1 MRLYLFAALFIL
13 LNACNN
19 NIPEKKITQDNTDT
33 VQERPSFIPVTAY
46 IKGQIFEIKQKGLA
60 PKKYTTINNH
70 TDSVLLKLETL
81 GEILSAY
88 LHPEIDSVNL
98 VSFFTETKFLDQSI
112 EAFTFTYDPKPGIS
126 DSIPLLHWD
135 VYVEPETH
143 KVKRVYMVKK
153 IEGNKT
159 LQLTWQSNQWCK
171 TTTIINNADGTSAV
185 EKEEKISWD
194 Y

>member
-1 MRLYLFAALFIL
+1 MRLYLFAALFIF

-19 NIPEKKITQDNTDT
+19 NPEKKVAQNNTDT
-33 VQERPSFIPVTAY
+33 VQERLSFFPVTAY
-46 IKGQIFEIKQKGLA
+46 IKGQIYEIKQKGLS
-60 PKKYTTINNH
+60 PKKYTTFNNH
-70 TDSVLLKLETL
+70 IDSALIKFNMLDEMLA
-81 GEILSAY
+81 AY

-112 EAFTFTYDPKPGIS
+112 DAFTFTYDPKSKIP
-126 DSIPLLHWD
+126 DSIPLMHWD
-135 VYVEPETH
+135 VYIEAETG
-143 KVKRVYMVKK
+143 KVKRVYIVKK

-159 LQLTWQSNQWCK
+159 QQLTWQSNQWCK
-171 TTTIINNADGTSAV
+171 TTTIINNPDGTSAV

>member
-1 MRLYLFAALFIL
+1 MRPYLFAALFIF

-19 NIPEKKITQDNTDT
+19 SIPEKKVTQDNTDT

-70 TDSVLLKLETL
+70 TDSVLIKLDTL
-81 GEILSAY
+81 EKILAAY

-98 VSFFTETKFLDQSI
+98 VSLFTETKFLDQSI
-112 EAFTFTYDPKPGIS
+112 EAFTFTYDPKPGIP

-143 KVKRVYMVKK
+143 KVKRVYIVKK

-159 LQLTWQSNQWCK
+159 QQLTWQSNQWCK
-171 TTTIINNADGTSAV
+171 TTTIINNPDGTSAV

>member
-1 MRLYLFAALFIL
+1 MRLYLFAALFIF

-19 NIPEKKITQDNTDT
+19 NSEKKVAPTNTDT

-70 TDSVLLKLETL
+70 TDSVLIKLETL
-81 GEILSAY
+81 EEILAAY

-98 VSFFTETKFLDQSI
+98 IPFFTETKFLDQSI
-112 EAFTFTYDPKPGIS
+112 EAFTFTYDPKPGIP

-159 LQLTWQSNQWCK
+159 QQLTWQSNQWCK
-171 TTTIINNADGTSAV
+171 TTTIINNPDGTSAV

>member
-1 MRLYLFAALFIL
+1 MRLYLFATLFIL

-19 NIPEKKITQDNTDT
+19 NIPDKKVTQDNTDT

-46 IKGQIFEIKQKGLA
+46 IKGQIFEIKQKGLT

-70 TDSVLLKLETL
+70 TDSVMIKLETL
-81 GEILSAY
+81 EEILAAY

-98 VSFFTETKFLDQSI
+98 VAFFTETKFLDQSI
-112 EAFTFTYDPKPGIS
+112 EAFTFTYDPKPGIH
-126 DSIPLLHWD
+126 DSTPLLHWD

-159 LQLTWQSNQWCK
+159 QQLTWQSNQWCK